1 MNLRPVWRRVR
12 GLIGTAILWAG
23 AFSLVGLGV
32 GAGFW
37 ATGHTFFDLGG
48 AGWLWLW
55 VQVGAVTGGI
65 SGAAFS
71 LAVMAVERRGD
82 FRIISPFR
90 FGLLGAV
97 AAGSVIAIMAAPASL
112 VYGLIGA
119 GVGFVCGSGSVLVA
133 RRALLPPTRDRD
145 LLGDSL
151 SAEG

>member
-1 MNLRPVWRRVR
+1 MNRIWRRVR
-12 GLIGTAILWAG
+12 GLIGTAIVWAG
-23 AFSLVGLGV
+23 AFALIGLGV

-37 ATGHTFFDLGG
+37 VTGQTLFDFGG

-55 VQVGAVTGGI
+55 AQVGAITGGI

-71 LAVMAVERRGD
+71 LTVMAVERRGD

-97 AAGSVIAIMAAPASL
+97 AAGTVVAIMAAPQSL

-133 RRALLPPTRDRD
+133 RRVLLPPTPDRD
-145 LLGDSL
+145 LLEDSN
-151 SAEG
+151 GGG